1 MIDRECLVKLF
12 IKNCFACGS
21 ILIKYQEN
29 IPNLID
35 VGWISLKIGNK

>member
-1 MIDRECLVKLF
+1 MTENVLLNYSS
-12 IKNCFACGS
+12 KNCFACGS

-35 VGWISLKIGNK
+35 IGWISLKIGNK